1 MEPALELGP
10 RVGTA
15 FVCAYVQEQWDSS
28 FAYWFPENFPVDRRL
43 ASDNVLQDTL
53 TDHVLHLDTG
63 SMGSHVGLAQETG
76 LDGDQAE

>member
-15 FVCAYVQEQWDSS
+15 FVCAVVQEQWDSS
-28 FAYWFPENFPVDRRL
+28 LAYWFPENFLVDRHL

-53 TDHVLHLDTG
+53 TGHVLHLDTG

-76 LDGDQAE
+76 LDVDQAE